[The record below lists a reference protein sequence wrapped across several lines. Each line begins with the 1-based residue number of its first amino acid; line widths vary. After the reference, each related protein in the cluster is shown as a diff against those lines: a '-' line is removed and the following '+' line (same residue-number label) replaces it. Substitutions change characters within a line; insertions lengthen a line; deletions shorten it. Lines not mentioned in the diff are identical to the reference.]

1 MSGVRFDVG
10 TFADAEQTPF
20 PGIVVDGL
28 VYDTRTVLPHA
39 STVAALL
46 GEWDSSVDELQQ
58 LADSVTGDG
67 RAVGELRVLAP
78 VQPPGQIF
86 AAGANYREHIIQITV
101 AHRIGTPGA
110 TEAELREQAARET
123 DERAANGDPYVWVG
137 VPAAISGPYDDVIL
151 PAVGDNH
158 DWELELGVIIG
169 RETRDVGV
177 EEALDAVAG
186 YTVCND
192 LTTRSL
198 VPRNDIPMMGTD
210 WLRSKNAPTFYP
222 TGPYLTPAKF
232 VPDPLDL
239 EISLRLNG
247 DVMQQGSTSGMLFG
261 PARLISYIS
270 SFTTLQPGDMVI
282 TGSPAGNGSHHGR
295 FLRPGDVMEAEITGL
310 GTQRTVCRSALTQG

>member
-1 MSGVRFDVG
+1 MSETRFALG
-10 TFADAEQTPF
+10 TFSEEGQSPF
-20 PGIVVDGL
+20 PGIVVDGR
-28 VYDTRTVLPHA
+28 VYDTRTTLPHA
-39 STVAALL
+39 VTVSALL
-46 GEWDSSVDELQQ
+46 DDWDTSLERLQH
-58 LADSVTGDG
+58 LADRVAGDG
-67 RAVGELRVLAP
+67 RPVGEFHVSAP

-123 DERAANGDPYVWVG
+123 DERAAHGDPYVWVG
-137 VPAAISGPYDDVIL
+137 VPAAISGPYDEVIL

-169 RETRDVGV
+169 RRTRDVSV
-177 EEALDAVAG
+177 EQALDAVAG

-192 LTTRSL
+192 LTTRTL
-198 VPRNDIPMMGTD
+198 VGRNDIPMMGTD
-210 WLRSKNAPTFYP
+210 WMRAKNSPTFYP

-239 EISLRLNG
+239 EITLRLNG
-247 DVMQQGSTSGMLFG
+247 TIMQKGSTSDMLFG
-261 PARLISYIS
+261 PAQLISYIS
-270 SFTTLQPGDMVI
+270 SYTTLQPGDMVI

-295 FLRPGDVMEAEITGL
+295 FLRSGDVMEAEITGL
-310 GTQRTVCRSALTQG
+310 GTQRTLCRSARTEG